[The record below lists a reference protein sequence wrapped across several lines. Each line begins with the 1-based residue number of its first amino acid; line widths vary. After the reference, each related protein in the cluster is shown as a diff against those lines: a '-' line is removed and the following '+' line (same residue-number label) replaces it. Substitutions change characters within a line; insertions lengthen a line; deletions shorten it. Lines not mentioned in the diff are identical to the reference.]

1 VAQSLSQLALL
12 MGALLMALLVGAIL
26 IGIAGAN
33 PLVAYRAMF
42 LGPFS
47 GRFGMTESLVK
58 ATPLLLVGLG
68 VITSFR
74 SGILNIGGEGQMVIG
89 AIAGTA
95 VAFAF
100 SQWPAFILLPLVL
113 IVSVLAGAVW
123 GGFAGWLKARLNV
136 NEILSTVM
144 LNSIAL
150 QLCLYLI
157 RGPMIDPEEV
167 AYGTGT
173 PQTAQLPRQIWMA
186 RLVRGTRFHWG
197 FFLAVALAFV
207 VFIFLWRTT
216 IGYRMRAAGEGPNA
230 ARAAGIDVEK
240 YQILAMA
247 LAGGF
252 AGLAGMVEVLGVH
265 RRVLEGL
272 SAGYGFSGIVVAL
285 FGRLHPIGAI
295 PAAIL
300 FGMLTLGADMMQRA
314 VAIPAAIVMAI
325 QGLVVLFVVGSDI
338 LVRHPEIWQR
348 WFRKKSP
355 GTQGRLEA
363 DRAGSGNQ

>member
-1 VAQSLSQLALL
+1 
-12 MGALLMALLVGAIL
+12 
-26 IGIAGAN
+26 
-33 PLVAYRAMF
+33 
-42 LGPFS
+42 
-47 GRFGMTESLVK
+47 
-58 ATPLLLVGLG
+58 
-68 VITSFR
+68 
-74 SGILNIGGEGQMVIG
+74 
-89 AIAGTA
+89 
-95 VAFAF
+95 
-100 SQWPAFILLPLVL
+100 
-113 IVSVLAGAVW
+113 
-123 GGFAGWLKARLNV
+123 
-136 NEILSTVM
+136 
-144 LNSIAL
+144 
-150 QLCLYLI
+150 
-157 RGPMIDPEEV
+157 
-167 AYGTGT
+167 
-173 PQTAQLPRQIWMA
+173 MA

-355 GTQGRLEA
+355 VRKGGWRRTVQGVVISNVVIGILATGVRLLAPFLFASIGEMFCQRSGVFNLGVEGIMMMGA
-363 DRAGSGNQ
+363 FVGFFVTLRLGNPYLGVVMAILIGIALGLLMALVSVTMQAPQGISGIGLHVLLGLVRASFPHLCRLHNEHRRV